1 MRSLVE
7 KKIIISIASFAAL
20 SVIIVMAI
28 IVPTIKYI
36 KELDRE
42 TYNLRIALEK
52 KNERVMSYRRANEQ
66 IEKIK
71 KDAPQFENY
80 LFLPGQEL
88 KLITT
93 LEAIATKDGMTQ
105 KINNSNI
112 DKITNQKIQLSLTII
127 GPFEKAVKY
136 LNDLEQLPY
145 FINVNKLSIS
155 PQTDRSNPNSDQV
168 SMNLD
173 LSLYVSP

>member
-1 MRSLVE
+1 MRSLLE
-7 KKIIISIASFAAL
+7 KKIIISIASFFTL
-20 SVIIVMAI
+20 SVVIIFAV

-42 TYNLRIALEK
+42 TYNLRVTLER
-52 KNERVMSYRRANEQ
+52 KNERVLSLRRASEQ

-71 KDAPQFENY
+71 KEAPPFSDY

-93 LEAIATKDGMTQ
+93 LEALAARDGVVQ
-105 KINNSNI
+105 KITNSNI
-112 DKITNQKIQLSLTII
+112 DNITNQKIKLSINLVGT
-127 GPFEKAVKY
+127 FEKTINY
-136 LNDLEQLPY
+136 LNDLEKLPY
-145 FINVNKLSIS
+145 FINVNKITMS
-155 PQTDRSNPNSDQV
+155 PQTDRLNPQSEQV